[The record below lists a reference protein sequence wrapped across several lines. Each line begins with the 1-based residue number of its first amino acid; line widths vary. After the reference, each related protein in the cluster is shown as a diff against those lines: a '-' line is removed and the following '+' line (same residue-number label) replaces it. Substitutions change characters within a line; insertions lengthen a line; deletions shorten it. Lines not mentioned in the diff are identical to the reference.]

1 MNKKTLR
8 NRLTR
13 LEKRNLRKNAEK
25 ERIHIYPLTT
35 GIPEHEDDGHVHIFL
50 PDNSRGNPLL
60 QENTKHDN

>member
-25 ERIHIYPLTT
+25 ERVHIYPLAT
-35 GIPEHEDDGHVHIFL
+35 GIPELEDDGQVHIFI
-50 PDNSRGNPLL
+50 PNNNRGDNPLL
-60 QENTKHDN
+60 